1 MFNKEMLNMERLIE
15 SIVTKVLINKVY
27 DYRMRHESELY
38 VKKRYDWK
46 KEIAT

>member
-15 SIVTKVLINKVY
+15 SIVTN
-27 DYRMRHESELY
+27 YRMRHECELY

-46 KEIAT
+46 KKIAT

>member
-15 SIVTKVLINKVY
+15 SIVTKALINKVY
-27 DYRMRHESELY
+27 DYRMRHECELY